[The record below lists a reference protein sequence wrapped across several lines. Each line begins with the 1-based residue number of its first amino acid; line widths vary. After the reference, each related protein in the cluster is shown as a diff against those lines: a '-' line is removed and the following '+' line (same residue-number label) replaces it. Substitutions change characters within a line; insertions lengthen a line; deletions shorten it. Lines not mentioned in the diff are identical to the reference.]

1 MERVGENKCRSR
13 GAVFQEKEKE
23 KQYGDEIGAE
33 KSEKV
38 NQPSSDSTP
47 ELRDFKAGCKIMEHV
62 KKKGILEEILSEND
76 NRLIREFFER
86 GLVCPDEK
94 IMDVL
99 NEALDMCYGRLTTE
113 EQSSLMAD
121 RETSALL
128 QDKERTKSAMLD
140 AILIHPDYNP
150 NAWGGQKPLLNI
162 SDKVEKLNEIDQQ
175 LPIVE
180 AKSSKLKECN
190 ESSTQSQNSTF
201 DPCEEQPA
209 HFSRVVAVKPVE
221 SEALKTAQLQGDE
234 QVANSTQKLCKGTQ
248 RDGIKSVD
256 LLKYSDKAKESRE
269 KQAEKD
275 KKQKS
280 AITPKEQPK
289 VSSEKK
295 QLDQDKKEKSVVA
308 AKDKEQAKG
317 SSKVKQPDKEKK
329 QKSVMTPKEKDQAKG
344 TSEAKQ
350 PEKDKKEKSAEAS
363 KQKENVESRES
374 ANKKS
379 DDVKEKTAKTFKE
392 NEKAKTP
399 TKRSEGG
406 GSRKHR
412 SRSSENPKTRCS
424 LKEKRSSIDKSK
436 ALEKADAG
444 SKHHASRKSRR
455 ESWAQHKSK
464 SHKRRTHK
472 SRSQSAVSRS
482 SARKS

>member
-1 MERVGENKCRSR
+1 MKNFI
-13 GAVFQEKEKE
+13 A
-23 KQYGDEIGAE
+23 
-33 KSEKV
+33 
-38 NQPSSDSTP
+38 
-47 ELRDFKAGCKIMEHV
+47 
-62 KKKGILEEILSEND
+62 
-76 NRLIREFFER
+76 
-86 GLVCPDEK
+86 
-94 IMDVL
+94 
-99 NEALDMCYGRLTTE
+99 
-113 EQSSLMAD
+113 
-121 RETSALL
+121 
-128 QDKERTKSAMLD
+128 
-140 AILIHPDYNP
+140 AILI
-150 NAWGGQKPLLNI
+150 LIFL
-162 SDKVEKLNEIDQQ
+162 
-175 LPIVE
+175 
-180 AKSSKLKECN
+180 
-190 ESSTQSQNSTF
+190 F
-201 DPCEEQPA
+201 
-209 HFSRVVAVKPVE
+209 
-221 SEALKTAQLQGDE
+221 QGDE

-406 GSRKHR
+406 GSRVTFT
-412 SRSSENPKTRCS
+412 SLYLFLLYFINILRSSYKSNCA
-424 LKEKRSSIDKSK
+424 LWGISSGPSC
-436 ALEKADAG
+436 
-444 SKHHASRKSRR
+444 
-455 ESWAQHKSK
+455 
-464 SHKRRTHK
+464 
-472 SRSQSAVSRS
+472 
-482 SARKS
+482 